1 MNECS
6 SEDLSLIYVPKKY
19 CRSDL
24 KLLQSYVVL
33 ESKGDALAVVP
44 NTSVSHPSEDI
55 TPHIIIVF
63 GPFVIGYSWG
73 RSRRVTESKSRLLS
87 WDAIIHWARSWNR
100 GRIKGLLCGRN
111 KWPKNHENCNG
122 IMEIIWVAVA
132 HRTKKSC
139 LLWELFKCI
148 LYHHISLGINL

>member
-55 TPHIIIVF
+55 TPHIII
-63 GPFVIGYSWG
+63 S
-73 RSRRVTESKSRLLS
+73 
-87 WDAIIHWARSWNR
+87 A
-100 GRIKGLLCGRN
+100 CGGNICVQR
-111 KWPKNHENCNG
+111 KMRCY
-122 IMEIIWVAVA
+122 
-132 HRTKKSC
+132 R
-139 LLWELFKCI
+139 
-148 LYHHISLGINL
+148 